1 MGTTLVMTFIIM
13 TLFFIA
19 MSIQILAGRKKEFT
33 HTCAHSAVDG
43 EHCQACTC
51 QSHDNS
57 KPVLRTDL
65 LNRRL

>member
-19 MSIQILAGRKKEFT
+19 MSIQIIAGRKKEFT
-33 HTCAHSAVDG
+33 HTCAHSTVDG
-43 EHCQACTC
+43 DQCQTCTC
-51 QSHDNS
+51 QSHDSS

-65 LNRRL
+65 LNRKL